1 MARAI
6 RSPSTTARDKG
17 KQRDRR
23 VERQEQEREER
34 RRRLRLKVA
43 AYDREAVPEEM
54 PPVETTGRLEAANR
68 LQQEI

>member
-1 MARAI
+1 
-6 RSPSTTARDKG
+6 
-17 KQRDRR
+17 